1 MHCFPPWSP
10 PSYNTC
16 RLCHVKDKPK
26 INLSPKMKEEKR
38 NWGNQGRAL
47 FSPSLLSDPFFFLV
61 CPARLAKGEAT
72 SFPSTCLR
80 GRWENGERTEISVTV
95 TKGVACEGGYANTCL
110 VDFLYNFLYF
120 SFREEGMILQL
131 KLYVCNSSV
140 TPILKNFFIKET
152 AHFQIIYP
160 FKFITKAKSSFV
172 SLVNIQ
178 RFYGCKLRG
187 TFFF

>member
-26 INLSPKMKEEKR
+26 INSEPQDEWREKKLRKPGKGTFFAKSPE
-38 NWGNQGRAL
+38 W
-47 FSPSLLSDPFFFLV
+47 PFFFLV

-80 GRWENGERTEISVTV
+80 GLWENRERTEISVTV

-110 VDFLYNFLYF
+110 VDSLYNFLYF

-131 KLYVCNSSV
+131 KLCVCTSLSSV
-140 TPILKNFFIKET
+140 TPILKKLFHLRDGTRSN
-152 AHFQIIYP
+152 YL
-160 FKFITKAKSSFV
+160 
-172 SLVNIQ
+172 SL
-178 RFYGCKLRG
+178 
-187 TFFF
+187 